1 MRRSIMAGLTG
12 LALLGAP
19 RARAEL
25 VDRVAAVVNNDV
37 ITLSEVEKRAA
48 PELARIDQE
57 TSGAER
63 GQKRAA
69 AMKRTLDTMIDEKLV
84 DNELK
89 ELKVTIGDKEVD
101 AAIDEVKKS
110 YNLNDEQLQQA
121 VAREGYT
128 LAEYREQMRK
138 QIGRYKLISEKV
150 RKNVKVSDA
159 DVQTEYD
166 RMTRAE
172 GEDYEVHIRHILIA
186 VPRNAS
192 QAQVEQGRRKAAAV
206 SVEAREPGVD
216 FAELAKKRSEGSS
229 SSDGGDLGF
238 FKRGTMVPEFERVA
252 FNLKTG
258 EVSEPV
264 RTQFG
269 WHVLK
274 LEEIRKLGMKPL
286 AEVRPEIEERLR
298 RAQADRLTSQY
309 METLRNAA
317 VVEKKI

>member
-1 MRRSIMAGLTG
+1 
-12 LALLGAP
+12 
-19 RARAEL
+19 
-25 VDRVAAVVNNDV
+25 
-37 ITLSEVEKRAA
+37 
-48 PELARIDQE
+48 
-57 TSGAER
+57 
-63 GQKRAA
+63 
-69 AMKRTLDTMIDEKLV
+69 MIDEKLV
-84 DNELK
+84 DNELR
-89 ELKVTIGDKEVD
+89 ELKVSISDKEVD
-101 AAIDEVKKS
+101 GAVDEVKKS
-110 YNLNDEQLQQA
+110 YNLTDEQLQQA

-128 LAEYREQMRK
+128 VAEYREQMRK

-159 DVQTEYD
+159 DVQSEYD
-166 RMTRAE
+166 RMTRSE
-172 GEDYEVHIRHILIA
+172 GEDYEVHVRHILIA
-186 VPRNAS
+186 VPRSAS
-192 QAQVEQGRRKAAAV
+192 AAQVDQARRKAAAV
-206 SVEAREPGVD
+206 AVEAREPGVN
-216 FAELAKKRSEGSS
+216 FADLAKKRSEGSS

-286 AEVRPEIEERLR
+286 AEVRPEIEDRLRKIQAERLT
-298 RAQADRLTSQY
+298 AQY
-309 METLRNAA
+309 METLRSAA

>member
-1 MRRSIMAGLTG
+1 MRPSTRIGFAA
-12 LALLGAP
+12 LALLAGAV
-19 RARAEL
+19 ARAEL

-37 ITLSEVEKRAA
+37 ITLSEVERRAA
-48 PELARIDQE
+48 PELARVDQE
-57 TSGAER
+57 ATGPER
-63 GQKRAA
+63 AQKRAA
-69 AMKRTLDTMIDEKLV
+69 ALKKVLDTMIDEKLV

-89 ELKVTIGDKEVD
+89 ELKVSIGDKEVD
-101 AAIDEVKKS
+101 AAVEEVKKS
-110 YNLNDEQLQQA
+110 YNLTDDQLSQA
-121 VAREGYT
+121 VSREGFT
-128 LAEYREQMRK
+128 IAEYREQMRK

-159 DVQTEYD
+159 DVQSEYD

-186 VPRNAS
+186 VARTAT
-192 QAQVEQGRRKAAAV
+192 QAQVDEARRKATAIAA
-206 SVEAREPGVD
+206 EARQPGVD

-229 SSDGGDLGF
+229 SSDGGDLGY

-286 AEVRPEIEERLR
+286 AEVRPEIEDRLR
-298 RAQADRLTSQY
+298 RQQADRLTSQY

-317 VVEKKI
+317 VVERKI

>member
-1 MRRSIMAGLTG
+1 MRRSIPAAVAGL
-12 LALLGAP
+12 LMLGAP
-19 RARAEL
+19 LARAEL
-25 VDRVAAVVNNDV
+25 VDRVAAIVNTDV

-48 PELARIDQE
+48 PELARVDQE
-57 TSGAER
+57 STGPER
-63 GQKRAA
+63 AQKRAQA
-69 AMKRTLDTMIDEKLV
+69 LRKTLDTMIDEKLV

-89 ELKVTIGDKEVD
+89 DLKVSIGDKEVD

-110 YNLNDEQLQQA
+110 YNLNDDQLAQA

-138 QIGRYKLISEKV
+138 QIGRYKLIAEKV

-166 RMTRAE
+166 RMTRSE
-172 GEDYEVHIRHILIA
+172 GEDYEVHIRHILIN
-186 VPRNAS
+186 VPRTAT
-192 QAQVEQGRRKAAAV
+192 QADVETARKKAQAIA
-206 SVEAREPGVD
+206 VEARGPNVD
-216 FAELAKKRSEGSS
+216 FAALAKKRSEGSS

-238 FKRGTMVPEFERVA
+238 FKRGTMVPEFEKVA
-252 FNLKTG
+252 FSLKSG
-258 EVSEPV
+258 EVSQPV

-286 AEVRPEIEERLR
+286 AEVRPEIEDRLR
-298 RAQADRLTSQY
+298 RQQADRLTSQY

>member
-1 MRRSIMAGLTG
+1 
-12 LALLGAP
+12 
-19 RARAEL
+19 
-25 VDRVAAVVNNDV
+25 
-37 ITLSEVEKRAA
+37 
-48 PELARIDQE
+48 
-57 TSGAER
+57 
-63 GQKRAA
+63 
-69 AMKRTLDTMIDEKLV
+69 MIDEKLV

-89 ELKVTIGDKEVD
+89 DLKVSIGDKEVD

-110 YNLNDEQLQQA
+110 YNLNDDQLTQA

-128 LAEYREQMRK
+128 LTEYREQMRK
-138 QIGRYKLISEKV
+138 QIGRYKLIAEKV

-166 RMTRAE
+166 RMTRSE
-172 GEDYEVHIRHILIA
+172 GEDYEVHIRHILIN
-186 VPRNAS
+186 VPRTAT
-192 QAQVEQGRRKAAAV
+192 QADVEAARKKAQAIA
-206 SVEAREPGVD
+206 VEARNPDVD
-216 FAELAKKRSEGSS
+216 FAALAKKRSEGSS

-252 FNLKTG
+252 FSLKTG
-258 EVSEPV
+258 EVSDPV

-286 AEVRPEIEERLR
+286 AEVRPEIEDRLR
-298 RAQADRLTSQY
+298 RQQADRLTSQY